1 MNRGNAATDIDLAS
15 FSVRELEALSQRVAQ
30 AIHDRRRTRAA
41 ELLAELSERAE
52 SEGLSFD
59 DVVSQA
65 GRPRHRKR
73 VVRFR
78 NPTNESETWS
88 GRGPRPV
95 WLKQAIDNGTPLESL
110 RVNFTGE
117 PYQCTKEGV

>member
-15 FSVRELEALSQRVAQ
+15 FSIRELEALSQRVAQ

-59 DVVSQA
+59 DVVSQN
-65 GRPRHRKR
+65 GRPRQRKR

-78 NPTNESETWS
+78 NPANASETWS

-117 PYQCTKEGV
+117 PSLGTK